1 MTVAIALGTGLCG
14 LIAGGTLGVLAGA
27 ALGARRRHELEKTL
41 AWYER
46 VIERSAAPDGTDE
59 ESTVVTSSS

>member
-14 LIAGGTLGVLAGA
+14 LLAGGTLGVLAGA
-27 ALGARRRHELEKTL
+27 ALGGRRRHELEKTL

-46 VIERSAAPDGTDE
+46 VIEESAAFESAGD
-59 ESTVVTSSS
+59 STVANTPS